1 MNTES
6 AKPVAFVSH
15 EVDGKTYSFNRP
27 TTAQID
33 HAVSRMRKTA
43 LSAAL
48 DFSRA
53 TVMEADRSSWEV
65 LLNDK
70 PGAAIA
76 VLNVATQKLGFPA
89 E

>member
-1 MNTES
+1 
-6 AKPVAFVSH
+6 
-15 EVDGKTYSFNRP
+15 
-27 TTAQID
+27 
-33 HAVSRMRKTA
+33 MRKTA

-53 TVMEADRSSWEV
+53 TVTDADRASWEV